1 MFSNHLK
8 TANQHEKKNLL
19 ILLLIGGLYT
29 LGIFLSNIFVN
40 IFLWKQSGE
49 ISVLTIY
56 NVSIYLTQTISYII
70 IGKYVKK
77 IDRVIILRV
86 GILIISIFFMTVLL
100 LGDQASNY
108 HFILGVIL
116 GAGYG
121 LFWLA
126 YNILVF
132 EVTEPN
138 TRDFFNS
145 MFGVLQSFSGMIG
158 PLFSGAIITVLTG
171 NKGYLTIF
179 FISFLLFF
187 IAVIC
192 SSFLARRKTEGEY
205 HIREAIKERKRN
217 KKWKYILNAHFFQG
231 FREGVFLFLVGIWV
245 FINVQSEWVV
255 GVYNF
260 IYALCS
266 FIGYQI
272 VAKFVKVQNR
282 RIFIITGSIFLYAG
296 VFWLLVSTEPF
307 HFYLYSVII
316 GSFLPLFFAPYSSIS
331 YDVIGQAKNAKE
343 YRVEYVILRDII
355 LNSGRTISLIVFFA
369 GLFLFQDEL
378 WMKYGLILF
387 GAGYLVTSY
396 YIHLITKT
404 N

>member
-231 FREGVFLFLVGIWV
+231 LDR
-245 FINVQSEWVV
+245 
-255 GVYNF
+255 
-260 IYALCS
+260 
-266 FIGYQI
+266 
-272 VAKFVKVQNR
+272 K
-282 RIFIITGSIFLYAG
+282 
-296 VFWLLVSTEPF
+296 ST
-307 HFYLYSVII
+307 
-316 GSFLPLFFAPYSSIS
+316 
-331 YDVIGQAKNAKE
+331 
-343 YRVEYVILRDII
+343 R
-355 LNSGRTISLIVFFA
+355 LNSS
-369 GLFLFQDEL
+369 
-378 WMKYGLILF
+378 
-387 GAGYLVTSY
+387 
-396 YIHLITKT
+396 H
-404 N
+404 